1 MHNVDWN
8 KLQPY
13 SGDTK
18 KSFEELCYQI
28 VSEIYKEDILKS
40 AVLTSVD
47 DSGGGDGVE
56 FYLTFKNGD
65 VYGWQAKFFCRLSEG
80 GRKEQIKK
88 SLQTAYE
95 KHPTLKKWFL
105 CSQCNFTP
113 DEKTWFDETLE
124 TSTKDTKRVLPEEHD
139 VELIHWGESEILKYL
154 KSYPAI
160 HKFFFSEKLLTQEWF
175 KDRYEND
182 IQKSQIKAKYESEI
196 HIPTNIDDAINKIL
210 GGERL
215 AEILEK
221 EMVEQQVEMYA
232 KEYEEAFSK
241 VFSED
246 VRDEYK
252 NIQTGFRKFLDG
264 KDKIIEQ
271 GIYKLQEIKK
281 LILSKNEIELINRI
295 EEFAKYTD
303 ELKDFLQKYYS
314 LTESD
319 LCKPLEYLRDE
330 HEGHQEPKKEENK
343 YWFDKIKKLF
353 KKVFLR
359 KETEEYQSHLPK
371 KETEET
377 RKENQKRTEARDIL
391 FGPLYSLKEYAIP
404 SLEWCLKPFELLSQ
418 SELHISGEAGMGKTH
433 ISFSIYEDQIKNQNQ
448 PAIFVFAKDIS
459 TDLSLE
465 NQLKDNFGVPAD
477 WSFDDFLNA
486 LEISAKV
493 NKTRIPII
501 IDGLNE
507 SAHWNSVWNS
517 GLENLIIKVKKYPHI
532 VLVTTYRTSYEDQL
546 FPKKYFDHQN
556 NKDWWKLKENVRGFE
571 GLTWEAIDTYFQY
584 YKIKLDNHSNAI
596 GYFKHPLHLKLFC
609 ETKNPNREKEINVS
623 FQNEDLF
630 EVFDAYIKNSNE
642 NITSSLKDLDPKY
655 SKSFTENKLLKISE
669 YIWTRKTRGIP
680 LSENVLTTN
689 ELRIFESEN
698 LLIFRNWNKQSD
710 KEEIQFT
717 YDLLGGYFV
726 SKYLIKAY
734 GKSYPLIRFDP
745 DSWLV
750 NTVKTSLEFF
760 IPERGTKLLE
770 RGLFSISKKLGG
782 KQPLLK
788 FALSREFRNRLINKK
803 TEHPLFDDILR
814 TICIL
819 LIKKDEIFL
828 FNVLKDERAKKYSI
842 ESLFEINAQ
851 YIKKNEE
858 LIKAFLKT
866 EFLSNN
872 NKAYLLD
879 LAENIE
885 LDINHPLNFN
895 LWSDFLSSLPM
906 SERDLSWS
914 EYIRKNHSWYGNSH
928 FSNFV
933 KHFEEA
939 CKKDGKLSN
948 RVHFAAK
955 KAMWIL
961 TTNIRKLRDEATRAL
976 YYYARKYPKEFL
988 ELLGYSL
995 KINDP
1000 YVPERMLA
1008 VSYGLAM
1015 ARQNDVEDES
1025 YKKEWLPKY
1034 GRFLFDSIFS
1044 KNAEYTTTHILAR
1057 DYAKRTIDITILH
1070 HPKLFTDDEKIL
1082 IQYPLNKYRHSDWE
1096 EDVDRNKGDY
1106 REGNAPIHMDFE
1118 NYTIGRLIKDRNNY
1132 DSEHNEYKQ
1141 VLFQIYWR
1149 IYNLGYSLE
1158 KFGEI
1163 DKRIASDSW
1172 NYSRHENAGKTDRY
1186 GKKYSWI
1193 AFYEMAGYR
1202 SDLGLLKGWNDED
1215 EFRIS
1220 DVDIDPSFPVELKQ
1234 YNIFDDVKN
1243 NNFLGDEEVS
1253 PESWYDTKKDLNI
1266 NDYLKIE
1273 NNFGGKEKYEW
1284 ILLKG
1289 NISQKN
1295 KDDQTRDV
1303 HISINAIL
1311 VSNNDFGRLNDVVKN
1326 HNDYTFEYLRNT
1338 EDHYLF
1344 EGEIPWCDLMINDYS
1359 QKFRISYNYR
1369 DVNKTKKE
1377 LKILNNDKELTKD
1390 EIENLKKKED
1400 EYLKEYLEEP
1410 SGDELKIDIPF
1421 LLGRNHDNQ
1430 ITKKVAESLGYY
1442 AEYVDVPY
1450 IEKENDS
1457 IEIDIDTTVFENSW
1471 ESYHSEIIPSG
1482 ETQTPSKE
1490 ICDNLGLYVKPQ
1502 SSDLYNKDGEI
1513 ISTTFKHGEGYDRT
1527 STFTYIRK
1535 DYLEKYLKETN
1546 KKIVWLQWCEKR
1558 YFPNGVKKLSYG
1570 GERENTEY
1578 RTYYRLIQ

>member
-1 MHNVDWN
+1 MRTIDWN
-8 KLQPY
+8 KLHPY
-13 SGDTK
+13 SGDNK
-18 KSFEELCYQI
+18 KSFEELCFQI
-28 VSEIYKEDILKS
+28 VSEIFKNEILNG
-40 AVLTSVD
+40 ATLTSID
-47 DSGGGDGVE
+47 DTGGGDGVE
-56 FYLTFKNGD
+56 FYLTCKNGD
-65 VYGWQAKFFCRLSEG
+65 VYGWQAKFFCRLNEG

-88 SLQTAYE
+88 SLQTAHK

-105 CSQCNFTP
+105 CSQCNLTP
-113 DEKTWFDETLE
+113 TEKTWFDKELE
-124 TSTKDTKRVLPEEHD
+124 SSIKNTERVLPEGHD

-154 KSYPAI
+154 KNYPAI

-175 KDRYEND
+175 KERYKND
-182 IQKSQIKAKYESEI
+182 TQKSQIKAKYESKI
-196 HIPTNIDDAINKIL
+196 HIPTNIDDAINKLL

-221 EMVEQQVEMYA
+221 EMTNQQVEMYA
-232 KEYEEAFSK
+232 KEYEEAFLK

-252 NIQTGFRKFLDG
+252 NIQTKFRNFLNG
-264 KDKIIEQ
+264 KEDVIKH
-271 GIYKLQEIKK
+271 GITQVQEIKK
-281 LILSKNEIELINRI
+281 LIISKNETELKNKI
-295 EEFAKYTD
+295 EEFTKYTG
-303 ELKDFLQKYYS
+303 ELRDFLQNYYS

-319 LCKPLEYLRDE
+319 LCKSLEYLRDE
-330 HEGHQEPKKEENK
+330 HDEPEEPKKLENK
-343 YWFDKIKKLF
+343 YWFDNIKKVVEKVLF
-353 KKVFLR
+353 KNKA
-359 KETEEYQSHLPK
+359 KEHQRNLPK
-371 KETEET
+371 RKSEET
-377 RKENQKRTEARDIL
+377 KKENQKRTEARDIL

-404 SLEWCLKPFELLSQ
+404 SLEWCLKPFELLNQ
-418 SELHISGEAGMGKTH
+418 NELHISGEAGMGKTH

-459 TDLSLE
+459 TNLLLE
-465 NQLKDNFGVPAD
+465 SQLKDNFGIPED
-477 WSFDDFLNA
+477 WSFDDFLSA
-486 LEISAKV
+486 LEISAKIY
-493 NKTRIPII
+493 KTKIPII

-507 SAHWNSVWNS
+507 SAHWESVWKS

-532 VLVTTYRTSYEDQL
+532 ALVTTYRTSYEDQL
-546 FPKKYFDHQN
+546 FPKKYFNHQN

-571 GLTWEAIDTYFQY
+571 GLTWDAIDTYFKY
-584 YKIKLDNHSNAI
+584 YKIKLDNRSNAI
-596 GYFKHPLHLKLFC
+596 GYFEHPLHLKLFC
-609 ETKNPNREKEINVS
+609 ETKNPNRDKEISVS

-642 NITSSLKDLDPKY
+642 NITSSLTNLDPKY
-655 SKSFTENKLLKISE
+655 NKSFTENKLLKLSE
-669 YIWTRKTRGIP
+669 YIWAKKTRGIP
-680 LSENVLTTN
+680 PSENLLTKE
-689 ELRIFESEN
+689 ELKIFESEN
-698 LLIFRNWNKQSD
+698 LLIFRDWNQQAD

-726 SKYLIKAY
+726 SKYLIKAH
-734 GKSYPLIRFDP
+734 GESYPLIRFNP
-745 DSWLV
+745 VNWFV
-750 NTVKTSLEFF
+750 NTIKTGLELF

-770 RGLFSISKKLGG
+770 NGLSSIGRKMGG
-782 KQPLLK
+782 KQPLVK

-819 LIKKDEIFL
+819 FIKKGEMFL
-828 FNVLKDERAKKYSI
+828 FDVLKDERAKKYSI

-885 LDINHPLNFN
+885 LDKDHPLNFN
-895 LWSDFLSSLPM
+895 VWSDFLSSLSMPD
-906 SERDLSWS
+906 RDLSWS

-933 KHFEEA
+933 KHLEVA
-939 CKKDGKLSN
+939 CKKEEELSS
-948 RVHFAAK
+948 RGHFAAK
-955 KAMWIL
+955 KTMWIL

-988 ELLGYSL
+988 ELLKYSL
-995 KINDP
+995 EINDP

-1015 ARQNDVEDES
+1015 ARQNDFKNES

-1034 GRFLFDSIFS
+1034 GKFLFDSLFS
-1044 KNAEYTTTHILAR
+1044 ENAECTTTHILAR
-1057 DYAKRTIDITILH
+1057 DYAKRTIDIAILH
-1070 HPKLFTDDEKIL
+1070 HPNLLTDDEKIL
-1082 IQYPLNKYRHSDWE
+1082 IQYPLKEYQHSGWE
-1096 EDVDRNKGDY
+1096 EDTDRNKGDY
-1106 REGNAPIHMDFE
+1106 RDGNAPIHMDFE
-1118 NYTIGRLIKDRNNY
+1118 NYTIGRLIQGRSNY
-1132 DSEHNEYKQ
+1132 DRGHNEYKQ
-1141 VLFQIYWR
+1141 VLSQIYWR

-1163 DKRIASDSW
+1163 DKKIASDSW
-1172 NYSRHENAGKTDRY
+1172 NNSRLENSGKIDRY
-1186 GKKYSWI
+1186 GKKYSWV
-1193 AFYEMAGYR
+1193 AYYEMAGYR
-1202 SDLGLLKGWNDED
+1202 SDLRLLKGWNDED

-1220 DVDIDPSFPVELKQ
+1220 DVDIDPSFPVQVKQ
-1234 YNIFDDVKN
+1234 YEIFKDVKN
-1243 NNFLGDEEVS
+1243 SNFLGDEEVS
-1253 PESWYDTKKDLNI
+1253 PESWYNTNQDLNI
-1266 NDYLKIE
+1266 NEYLQIE
-1273 NNFGGKEKYEW
+1273 NDFEEKEKQEW

-1311 VSNNDFGRLNDVVKN
+1311 VNNDDFEKLNDIVKK
-1326 HNDYTFEYLRNT
+1326 HDDYTFEYLRNT
-1338 EDHYLF
+1338 EDHYLY

-1359 QKFRISYNYR
+1359 QEFRISYNYR

-1377 LKILNNDKELTKD
+1377 LKVLNNGKELTKD
-1390 EIENLKKKED
+1390 EVENLKKKED
-1400 EYLKEYLEEP
+1400 EYLHEYLEEP
-1410 SGDELKIDIPF
+1410 SGGEFKINISF
-1421 LLGRNHDNQ
+1421 LLGRNQDNE
-1430 ITKKVAESLGYY
+1430 ITKKVAENLGYY

-1457 IEIDIDTTVFENSW
+1457 IEIDIDTTVFENAW

-1490 ICDNLGLYVKPQ
+1490 ICDNLGLYIKPQ
-1502 SSDLYNKDGEI
+1502 SSDLYNKDGNI
-1513 ISTTFKHGEGYDRT
+1513 ISTTFKHGEGYDKT
-1527 STFTYIRK
+1527 SVFTYIRK
-1535 DYLEKYLKETN
+1535 DYLEKYLKEKN
-1546 KKIVWLQWCEKR
+1546 KKIVWLQWSEKR
-1558 YFPNGVKKLSYG
+1558 YFPNGVKKLGYG
-1570 GERENTEY
+1570 GEREKTEY
-1578 RTYYRLIQ
+1578 RTHYRFIL

>member
-1 MHNVDWN
+1 METVDWN

-13 SGDTK
+13 SGDNK
-18 KSFEELCYQI
+18 KSFEELCFQI
-28 VSEIYKEDILKS
+28 VSEKFKDDILNG
-40 AVLTSVD
+40 AVLTSID

-56 FYLTFKNGD
+56 FYLTYKNGD
-65 VYGWQAKFFCRLSEG
+65 VYGWQAKFFCRLDEG

-95 KHPTLKKWFL
+95 KHPTLKKWFF

-113 DEKTWFDETLE
+113 NEKTWFNETLKM
-124 TSTKDTKRVLPEEHD
+124 STKDTKRVLPEGNN
-139 VELIHWGESEILKYL
+139 VELIHWGESEILAFL
-154 KSYPAI
+154 KNYPAI

-175 KDRYEND
+175 KERYEAD
-182 IQKSQIKAKYESEI
+182 VQKSQIKAKYESQI
-196 HIPTNIDDAINKIL
+196 HIPTNIDDAINKLL
-210 GGERL
+210 GGKRL
-215 AEILEK
+215 AELLEK
-221 EMVEQQVEMYA
+221 KMVNHQVEVYA
-232 KEYEEAFSK
+232 KDYEDSVLK

-246 VRDEYK
+246 IEDEYK
-252 NIQTGFRKFLDG
+252 DIQTKIREFLKG
-264 KDKIIEQ
+264 KDKIIEH
-271 GIYKLQEIKK
+271 GIHQLQEIKK
-281 LILSKNEIELINRI
+281 TILNKNEIELISRI

-303 ELKDFLQKYYS
+303 ELRDFLQKYYS

-319 LCKPLEYLRDE
+319 LCKPLKYLRDE
-330 HEGHQEPKKEENK
+330 HEKHQEPKKQENK
-343 YWFDKIKKLF
+343 YWFDKIKKVI

-371 KETEET
+371 KESEET
-377 RKENQKRTEARDIL
+377 RKENQKRTEARNIL

-404 SLEWCLKPFELLSQ
+404 SLEWCLKSFELLDQ
-418 SELHISGEAGMGKTH
+418 NELHISGEAGMGKTH
-433 ISFSIYEDQIKNQNQ
+433 ISFSIYEDQIKNQKQ

-459 TDLSLE
+459 TNLLLE
-465 NQLKDNFGVPAD
+465 SQLKDNFGIPVD
-477 WSFDDFLNA
+477 WSFDDFLST
-486 LEISAKV
+486 LEIVASV

-507 SAHWNSVWNS
+507 SAHWDLVWKN
-517 GLENLIIKVKKYPHI
+517 GLENLIIKVKKHPHI

-571 GLTWEAIDTYFQY
+571 GLTWNAIDIYFKY
-584 YKIKLDNHSNAI
+584 YKIKLDNRSNAI

-609 ETKNPNREKEINVS
+609 EIKNPNRDKEINVS

-630 EVFDAYIKNSNE
+630 EVFDEYIKNSNE
-642 NITSSLKDLDPKY
+642 NITSSLASLDTNYDKN
-655 SKSFTENKLLKISE
+655 FTENKLLELSK
-669 YIWTRKTRGIP
+669 YIWIKKTRGIP
-680 LSENVLTTN
+680 LSANLLTRD
-689 ELRIFESEN
+689 ELKVFESEN
-698 LLIFRNWNKQSD
+698 LLIFRDWNKQSN

-726 SKYLIKAY
+726 SKCLINEY
-734 GKSYPLIRFDP
+734 GESYPLLRFNP
-745 DSWLV
+745 DNWFI
-750 NTVKTSLEFF
+750 NAIKTSLEFF
-760 IPERGTKLLE
+760 IPERGTNLLE
-770 RGLFSISKKLGG
+770 NGLNSICKKMGS
-782 KQPLLK
+782 KQPLMK
-788 FALSREFRNRLINKK
+788 FALSREFKNRLINKK

-851 YIKKNEE
+851 YIKKNEK
-858 LIKAFLKT
+858 LIKVFLKT
-866 EFLSNN
+866 EFLNKN

-885 LDINHPLNFN
+885 LDKNHPLNFS

-914 EYIRKNHSWYGNSH
+914 EYIRKNHSWYGDSH

-933 KHFEEA
+933 KHFEEV
-939 CKKDGKLSN
+939 CKKDGELSN

-955 KAMWIL
+955 KTMWIL

-988 ELLGYSL
+988 ELLKYSL

-1015 ARQNDVEDES
+1015 AMQNDFNNQS

-1034 GRFLFDSIFS
+1034 GKFLFDSLFS
-1044 KNAEYTTTHILAR
+1044 EDAKYTTTHILAR
-1057 DYAKRTIDITILH
+1057 DYAKRTIDIAILH
-1070 HPKLFTDDEKIL
+1070 HPSLLINNEKIL
-1082 IQYPLNKYRHSDWE
+1082 IQYPLKEYPHHDLGDE
-1096 EDVDRNKGDY
+1096 LDKNKGEY
-1106 REGNAPIHMDFE
+1106 RDGNAPIHMDFE
-1118 NYTIGRLIKDRNNY
+1118 NYTIGRLVRDRSNY

-1141 VLFQIYWR
+1141 VLAQIYWR
-1149 IYNLGYSLE
+1149 IYDLGYSLE

-1163 DKRIASDSW
+1163 DKRIARDSW
-1172 NYSRHENAGKTDRY
+1172 NYSRHENSGKTDRY

-1193 AFYEMAGYR
+1193 AFYEMAGHR
-1202 SDLGLLKGWNDED
+1202 SDLGLLKGWNNED

-1220 DVDIDPSFPVELKQ
+1220 DVDIDPSFPIELKQ
-1234 YNIFDDVKN
+1234 YDIFKNVKN
-1243 NNFLGDEEVS
+1243 NNFLGDEKAS
-1253 PESWYDTKKDLNI
+1253 PENWHDTNQDLNI
-1266 NDYLKIE
+1266 NEYLQIE
-1273 NNFGGKEKYEW
+1273 NDFGEKEKQDW

-1311 VSNNDFGRLNDVVKN
+1311 VNKNDFEKLNDIMKKY
-1326 HNDYTFEYLRNT
+1326 NDYTFEYLRNI
-1338 EDHYLF
+1338 EDYYIF
-1344 EGEIPWCDLMINDYS
+1344 EGEIPWCDLMVNNYS
-1359 QKFRISYNYR
+1359 QNFRISYNYH
-1369 DVNKTKKE
+1369 DVKKTKKE
-1377 LKILNNDKELTKD
+1377 LEILNNGKELTRD

-1400 EYLKEYLEEP
+1400 EYLQEYLEKP
-1410 SGDELKIDIPF
+1410 SSGELKINIP
-1421 LLGRNHDNQ
+1421 LILGRSQNNKL
-1430 ITKKVAESLGYY
+1430 TKKVAESLGYH
-1442 AEYVDVPY
+1442 AEYIDVPY

-1471 ESYHSEIIPSG
+1471 ESYHSEIVPSG

-1490 ICDNLGLYVKPQ
+1490 ICNNPDLYIKPQ

-1513 ISTTFKHGEGYDRT
+1513 ISTTFKYGEGYGGT
-1527 STFTYIRK
+1527 SVFTYIRK
-1535 DYLEKYLKETN
+1535 DYIHKYLKEKK
-1546 KKIVWLQWCEKR
+1546 KKILWLQWTEKR
-1558 YFPNGVKKLSYG
+1558 YFPNGIKKLDHS
-1570 GERENTEY
+1570 GERKKN
-1578 RTYYRLIQ
+1578 